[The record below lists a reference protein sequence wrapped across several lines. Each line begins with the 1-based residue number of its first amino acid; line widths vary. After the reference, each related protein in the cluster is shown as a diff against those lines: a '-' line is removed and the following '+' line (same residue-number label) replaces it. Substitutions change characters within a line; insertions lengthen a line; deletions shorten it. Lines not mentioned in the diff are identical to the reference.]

1 MFQQLISQC
10 IGLLCGKQKKL
21 GSVTFSLKEER
32 DTQGQDGHMM
42 VEAEVGVI
50 QLKPRKDKDCW

>member
-10 IGLLCGKQKKL
+10 IGLSCGKQNKL

-42 VEAEVGVI
+42 VEAEVGMI
-50 QLKPRKDKDCW
+50 TA